1 MAAGCFT
8 VPTRR
13 LAVPQ
18 HLVVFQH
25 SPAYSKLTAFIT
37 TIAKAVE
44 GVSLRDECHVSEVA

>member
-1 MAAGCFT
+1 